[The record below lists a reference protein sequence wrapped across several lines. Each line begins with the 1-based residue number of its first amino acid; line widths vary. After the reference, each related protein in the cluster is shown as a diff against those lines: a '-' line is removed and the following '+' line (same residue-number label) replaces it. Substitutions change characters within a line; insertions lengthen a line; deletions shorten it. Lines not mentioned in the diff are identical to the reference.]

1 MIEKNYTTS
10 LELLNSSVA
19 AILDAKLAATSP
31 QSVADYIAFSLD
43 NLDANIDRAKQAKKE
58 LDEYIK
64 HQQSVID
71 TIKQDSA
78 KWLSDVGVDKLE
90 GMRISS
96 VTTYQPAHEQKLVI
110 HNREYFEHLGLIKTS
125 LDETKIKA
133 LINESA
139 SDLSKYA
146 EIEVTHKQP
155 LIKVNG
161 RKK

>member
-10 LELLNSSVA
+10 LELLNASVA

-78 KWLSDVGVDKLE
+78 KWLK
-90 GMRISS
+90 
-96 VTTYQPAHEQKLVI
+96 
-110 HNREYFEHLGLIKTS
+110 
-125 LDETKIKA
+125 
-133 LINESA
+133 
-139 SDLSKYA
+139 
-146 EIEVTHKQP
+146 
-155 LIKVNG
+155 
-161 RKK
+161 

>member
-10 LELLNSSVA
+10 LELLNASVA

-90 GMRISS
+90 GMRVSS
-96 VTTYQPAHEQKLVI
+96 VTTYQPSPEQKLVI
-110 HNREYFEHLGLIKTS
+110 HNKAYFEHLGLVKTS
-125 LDETKIKA
+125 LDETKIKE
-133 LINESA
+133 LLNESA
-139 SDLSKYA
+139 TDLSKYA
-146 EIEVTHKQP
+146 EIKVTHKQP
-155 LIKVNG
+155 LLKVNG